1 MTRTQKRQHRWSLI
15 ARHSSLVTAFAPV
28 LDARRGQIFGAVYQ
42 VEGEQFL
49 PILPETVCALRTFL
63 EQIHAAGLKDVQ
75 FCATDEAL
83 LLPAM
88 EGEGWS
94 ASSFVRVSPHLA
106 GFVARRGFVGF
117 QQGRGTGGCS
127 SPAGMAQHRAP

>member
-1 MTRTQKRQHRWSLI
+1 
-15 ARHSSLVTAFAPV
+15 
-28 LDARRGQIFGAVYQ
+28 
-42 VEGEQFL
+42 
-49 PILPETVCALRTFL
+49 
-63 EQIHAAGLKDVQ
+63 LKDVQ

-117 QQGRGTGGCS
+117 QQGRGI
-127 SPAGMAQHRAP
+127 AAVVADAHYVRASDAELFWKE